1 MKVIIGRCCAAGFWW
16 LVGGLIFL
24 GIAAGTPSHADWKRD
39 ALKDLRA
46 NKNAPVTPAPP
57 QPAPKAP
64 EHSGVGHAQET
75 RTSEELRKQRLRD
88 CLERADSRY
97 HNAWVD
103 ACFSKRGGSS
113 NGTDCPLP
121 SQLADRLER
130 NLNTAR
136 NFCFQI
142 SENGL

>member
-1 MKVIIGRCCAAGFWW
+1 MKVIVGRCCAAGFWW

-57 QPAPKAP
+57 QPAPKPP
-64 EHSGVGHAQET
+64 EPSGVGHVQDT
-75 RTSEELRKQRLRD
+75 RSSEELRKQRLRY
-88 CLERADSRY
+88 CLEEAYSDY

-103 ACFSKRGGSS
+103 ACFSKPGGSS
-113 NGTDCPLP
+113 NGTDCKLP
-121 SQLADRLER
+121 GRIADHLKD
-130 NLNTAR
+130 NLSTAR
-136 NFCFQI
+136 NFCVQKN
-142 SENGL
+142 ENGL